1 MGGMR
6 LNIKTTQ
13 CCAACEF
20 WDDVGRTA
28 MSPTI
33 GRNMWEVNKKEQR
46 LCLRKRILKT
56 ALGRCQEYKCKLKV
70 L

>member
-1 MGGMR
+1 MR

-33 GRNMWEVNKKEQR
+33 GRNMWEVNKKEQVMFA
-46 LCLRKRILKT
+46 KTYSEDGFGKVSRI
-56 ALGRCQEYKCKLKV
+56 
-70 L
+70 